1 MVAFYPLHWGF
12 GSTQFYIFFQ
22 KGLLRG
28 FLASSSSQG
37 GIIHGDPARIGYNT
51 YFYNTFVL
59 YGRIFAMDAL
69 QAEMAAIARAEGK

>member
-1 MVAFYPLHWGF
+1 MNC
-12 GSTQFYIFFQ
+12 
-22 KGLLRG
+22 LLD
-28 FLASSSSQG
+28 FLSVQG

-69 QAEMAAIARAEGK
+69 QAEMAAIARAEGR